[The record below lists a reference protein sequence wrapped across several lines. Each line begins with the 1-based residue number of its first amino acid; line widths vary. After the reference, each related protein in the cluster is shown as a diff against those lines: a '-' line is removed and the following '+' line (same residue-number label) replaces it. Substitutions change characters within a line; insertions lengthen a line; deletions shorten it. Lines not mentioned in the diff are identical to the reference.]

1 MDASVVTSRGDA
13 DAAAPRGGRARFGT
27 ALATTGLLVAV
38 ASAMV
43 VPPLLAH
50 STADQLDRLSES
62 DEVEE
67 SAAPSE
73 ITLPEGVGSSAGLRA
88 LAAAYTQA
96 GKPYSWGGTGPDAW
110 DCSGLVQWAFGQ
122 AGVDLPR
129 VSEDQALAGEPI
141 PVEAMAPGDVITF
154 RDAADH
160 VGIYAGFGQVFN
172 AYDEDVPIGLTGLA
186 DLPPIH
192 NVQRF

>member
-1 MDASVVTSRGDA
+1 MAQSSC
-13 DAAAPRGGRARFGT
+13 AAPPGRSRVRNV
-27 ALATTGLLVAV
+27 LAATGLLAAV
-38 ASAMV
+38 AAAVV
-43 VPPLLAH
+43 VPPVLAR
-50 STADQLDRLSES
+50 STADRLDRLTAAGASEDS
-62 DEVEE
+62 VAPPEIEIA
-67 SAAPSE
+67 SA
-73 ITLPEGVGSSAGLRA
+73 VSSPAGLAA
-88 LAAAYTQA
+88 LAAAATQA
-96 GKPYSWGGTGPDAW
+96 GKPYRWGGTGPEAW

-129 VSEDQALAGEPI
+129 VSEDQALVGDPI

>member
-1 MDASVVTSRGDA
+1 MAQRWSATSPGRRRLRNA
-13 DAAAPRGGRARFGT
+13 TAAI
-27 ALATTGLLVAV
+27 GLLAAITGAV
-38 ASAMV
+38 V
-43 VPPLLAH
+43 VPPALAR
-50 STADQLDRLSES
+50 STADQLDRLTTAGASE
-62 DEVEE
+62 D
-67 SAAPSE
+67 SAASAE
-73 ITLPEGVGSSAGLRA
+73 IEIASAASSPAGLAA
-88 LAAAYTQA
+88 LASAYTQA
-96 GKPYSWGGTGPDAW
+96 GKPYRWGGTGPDAW

-129 VSEDQALAGEPI
+129 VSEDQALVGDPI

>member
-1 MDASVVTSRGDA
+1 MTERSSASASRS
-13 DAAAPRGGRARFGT
+13 RLRN
-27 ALATTGLLVAV
+27 ALVATGLFAAV
-38 ASAMV
+38 AGAVV
-43 VPPLLAH
+43 VPPVLAR
-50 STADQLDRLSES
+50 STADQLDRLTASSES
-62 DEVEE
+62 PEAAVVPAVIEIA
-67 SAAPSE
+67 SAA
-73 ITLPEGVGSSAGLRA
+73 SSPAGLSA

-96 GKPYSWGGTGPDAW
+96 GKPYRWGGTGPDAW

-129 VSEDQALAGEPI
+129 VSEDQALVGDPI